1 MPAGTPPDDVS
12 LKRALGKWMLS
23 HKDDPDMSAKTVRR
37 ALETQFGCK
46 LTTKKD
52 SLKAWCMEMYTDL
65 HTPRPEMLR
74 TIFGGDAEEDEPKTR
89 TRLHPGESGL
99 NAYLEQ
105 HPDLRPAPPPKKKD
119 DDEDRKVE
127 RAACMGDLHALRQCI
142 LQQERKRSTTP
153 TLDDELIRLRR
164 KVGDHVE
171 LTVRFQHIQNLEWAV
186 DAATMP
192 DGPRAWHAQ
201 ARRDLGPL
209 LTPDA
214 RDFMVFLRQ
223 GPMDHD
229 MVRKTYMRPAVRAPD
244 GRADLEPHA
253 QRENAKRTKH
263 NDKILFILRALADFT
278 PATTTVV
285 HHNTET
291 PHPVDAHARALGQAT
306 TPDDQQTHFRAI
318 RDALHAWEQIC
329 AAPHHVIATTGT
341 VLRRACRAPHTHP
354 QTRQDI
360 RRLLLQWHAYAEDTH
375 NQQTHPEHAR
385 AVFRKQELPAP
396 RGRTT
401 TTTTK
406 ATWRLKK
413 TQTVQ
418 LAQETHRTPKTL
430 AIQHLMLRIGPH
442 GPWKP
447 WTQQIPPM
455 VTTQNEQ
462 KQKQKHRRK
471 RTPTTARLPLIPTRR
486 HKRTRH
492 TPEEEG
498 EIQE

>member
-1 MPAGTPPDDVS
+1 MS
-12 LKRALGKWMLS
+12 L
-23 HKDDPDMSAKTVRR
+23 HKDDPNMSAKTVRR

-46 LTTKKD
+46 LTNKKD
-52 SLKAWCMEMYTDL
+52 TLKAWCMEMYTDL
-65 HTPRPEMLR
+65 HTSGPEMLR
-74 TIFGGDAEEDEPKTR
+74 TIFGGDAEQDEPQTR
-89 TRLHPGESGL
+89 TRLHPGEPGL

-105 HPDLRPAPPPKKKD
+105 HPDLRPAPPPQTKKKD
-119 DDEDRKVE
+119 EERDVE
-127 RAACMGDLHALRQCI
+127 KAACMGDLHALRQLI
-142 LQQERKRSTTP
+142 LQQERRQQRPQTHTTP
-153 TLDDELIRLRR
+153 NLDDDLNRLRR

-171 LTVRFQHIQNLEWAV
+171 LTVRFQHIQNLEWPV

-201 ARRDLGPL
+201 VRKDLGPL

-214 RDFMVFLRQ
+214 RDFMVFLLQ
-223 GPMDHD
+223 GPLEHN
-229 MVRKTYMRPAVRAPD
+229 MVRQKYMRPAVHAPD

-263 NDKILFILRALADFT
+263 NNKILFILRALADFT

-306 TPDDQQTHFRAI
+306 APDEQKTHFCAI
-318 RDALHAWEQIC
+318 RDALQAWDQIC

-341 VLRRACRAPHTHP
+341 ILRRAYKAPQTQP
-354 QTRQDI
+354 QTRRDI
-360 RRLLLQWHAYAEDTH
+360 RRLLLQWQAYAEDTH
-375 NQQTHPEHAR
+375 NQQTHPEHAQ
-385 AVFRKQELPAP
+385 AVFRKQELPTPP
-396 RGRTT
+396 RGSSH

-413 TQTVQ
+413 TPQTVQ
-418 LAQETHRTPKTL
+418 LAQETHRTPQIL
-430 AIQHLMLRIGPH
+430 AIQHLMLRIGGPQ

-462 KQKQKHRRK
+462 KQKHQHRRK
-471 RTPTTARLPLIPTRR
+471 RTPTTARRLPLIPTRR
-486 HKRTRH
+486 QKRARH
-492 TPEEEG
+492 TLA
-498 EIQE
+498 